1 MKDTLHAIKYFTK
14 RILHLFTYIV
24 WALRVQGFIPTDHQV
39 EWDFFSSR
47 YISRLHFFFQCKT
60 VQNSWKVR
68 LNFLNGCASDSKGPS
83 SGGISGQFQLFAGGC
98 NSWFSYRDPAVGARV
113 PSQPVVVVGEM
124 TVWIVSHKPWCAGH
138 LLMETNETKTR
149 MRNELKRGKH
159 RNEKWSAYGMQKQP
173 EFKQAMMVLTG
184 ICYCF
189 FFPLWT
195 QPASL
200 HVHACM
206 HVSSLSCF
214 SLVGVRDAWE
224 TEYVLF
230 RSEESITL
238 PLQTSTTISWSTV
251 WDNLAICDVWDR
263 KASSMINFKVW
274 KHYMQ
279 TKHDLF
285 DSYVDVTS
293 ALIY

>member
-138 LLMETNETKTR
+138 LCCRSWGGRWGIRWSFWHFGRLSSQFLKNESETPR
-149 MRNELKRGKH
+149 AAG
-159 RNEKWSAYGMQKQP
+159 P
-173 EFKQAMMVLTG
+173 V
-184 ICYCF
+184 
-189 FFPLWT
+189 
-195 QPASL
+195 SL
-200 HVHACM
+200 P
-206 HVSSLSCF
+206 F
-214 SLVGVRDAWE
+214 S
-224 TEYVLF
+224 
-230 RSEESITL
+230 
-238 PLQTSTTISWSTV
+238 
-251 WDNLAICDVWDR
+251 
-263 KASSMINFKVW
+263 
-274 KHYMQ
+274 
-279 TKHDLF
+279 
-285 DSYVDVTS
+285 
-293 ALIY
+293 